1 MFQAID
7 WLHLSEN
14 HNCLIQ
20 LGGHDQMGNIAAGHD
35 LIKRKT
41 GKDAFGLLLPLV
53 TAESGQKFGKSEGN
67 AVWLSKE
74 LSSPYDLYQF
84 FIRKTIIYFL
94 YIYLYLPPA
103 SCPSSVM
110 YGTQSWKL
118 SLRSLAVFGT

>member
-7 WLHLSEN
+7 WFHLSEN

-84 FIRKTIIYFL
+84 FIRIPDTQVEQMLNHFTFMPTSEIKV
-94 YIYLYLPPA
+94 
-103 SCPSSVM
+103 SSIVI
-110 YGTQSWKL
+110 L
-118 SLRSLAVFGT
+118 SK